1 MAAQVRLHIDRKIM
15 YRQMMASIT
24 AGIQTQPFGELDIP
38 EEILTEVSSLVER
51 IECWLRDA
59 PYDSVLDRVI
69 RRDGVIRHHS
79 EGGEVINVIPGTQKV
94 ACTRL
99 TLAMSTG
106 ISPSSSLGFSSVMRS
121 VREYLI
127 DCERMAKAVVL
138 LTDNWSP
145 RHIEEHIGDIRAH
158 ARHGRYVVPH
168 LVTGG
173 RVLRVDWPRP

>member
-1 MAAQVRLHIDRKIM
+1 M
-15 YRQMMASIT
+15 YRPMMANIT
-24 AGIQTQPFGELDIP
+24 AGIQRAPFGDSDIP
-38 EEILTEVSSLVER
+38 GEILSEISDLVER
-51 IECWLRDA
+51 IERWLSDV
-59 PYDSVLDRVI
+59 PYDRLVDRII
-69 RRDGVIRHHS
+69 RRDGAFGHHA
-79 EGGEVINVIPGTQKV
+79 ERGEVINVIPGNQKV
-94 ACTRL
+94 ACTRI

-106 ISPSSSLGFSSVMRS
+106 ISPASSLGFPSVMRS

-138 LTDNWSP
+138 LTDTWSP

-173 RVLRVDWPRP
+173 RILRVDWPRI